1 MKQRIVTVFGG
12 SGFLGRHLVRHLAPS
27 GVQLRIAVRD
37 PEAAK
42 FLKPLGGVG
51 QIVPLHAH
59 VRDPASI
66 ARALA
71 GADAV
76 VNLVGI
82 LNERP
87 HLSFEQV
94 HHQGAAKIAAA
105 AAAAGVA
112 RLVHVSA
119 IGADPASP
127 SAYARSKGEGES
139 AVRAAFPGASIL
151 RPSVVFGPEDDFFNR
166 FGALARLVPVLP
178 VFFDGL
184 PRIDLM
190 ANFPWPSVEFHA
202 GRSRMQPVFAGDV
215 AEAIVRALD
224 APHAVGETYELGG
237 PTVYSMAELM
247 AFVLEQTGRSPW
259 LVPIHTWIAHL
270 MGFAFEQAVLP
281 FAFIGKYPAPLLT
294 RDQVKLLKSDNVVGA
309 NARNLSD
316 LGIAPLAVEAV
327 VPDYLTRFRS
337 GPVRSSENSEEH

>member
-42 FLKPLGGVG
+42 FLKPLGEVA

-82 LNERP
+82 LSERR
-87 HLSFEQV
+87 HLSFERV
-94 HHQGAAKIAAA
+94 HHVGAATIAAA
-105 AAAAGVA
+105 AAAAGVK

-127 SAYARSKGEGES
+127 SAYARSKGEGEA
-139 AVRAAFPGASIL
+139 AVRAAFPGASVL

-166 FGALARLVPVLP
+166 FGAQVRLVPVLP

-184 PRIDLM
+184 PRVDLM
-190 ANFPWPSVEFHA
+190 ANWPWPSVAFHA
-202 GRSRMQPVFAGDV
+202 GESRMQPVFAGDV

-224 APHAVGETYELGG
+224 APQAVGETYELGG

-247 AFVLEQTGRSPW
+247 AFVLEQTGRPAW
-259 LVPIHTWIAHL
+259 LLPIPTWMGHL
-270 MGFAFEQAVLP
+270 MGVVFELAVIP

-309 NARNLSD
+309 NAKGLGD

-327 VPDYLTRFRS
+327 VPDYLARFRS
-337 GPVRSSENSEEH
+337 GPARPSENGEEH

>member
-27 GVQLRIAVRD
+27 GVQLRVAVRD

-42 FLKPLGGVG
+42 FLKPLGEVA

-59 VRDPASI
+59 LRDPASI
-66 ARALA
+66 ERAVA
-71 GADAV
+71 DADAV

-82 LNERP
+82 LHERP
-87 HLSFEQV
+87 RLSFEHV
-94 HHQGAAKIAAA
+94 HHAGAAKIAAA
-105 AAAAGVA
+105 ATAAGVA

-127 SAYARSKGEGES
+127 SAYARTKGEGEA
-139 AVRAAFPGASIL
+139 AVRAAFPGAVIL

-166 FGALARLVPVLP
+166 FGALSRLAPVLP

-190 ANFPWPSVEFHA
+190 ANFPWPSAEFHA
-202 GRSRMQPVFAGDV
+202 GESRMQPVFAGDV

-224 APHAVGETYELGG
+224 APHVAGETYELGG

-247 AFVLEQTGRSPW
+247 AFVLEQTGRPRW
-259 LVPIHTWIAHL
+259 LLPIPTWLGHL
-270 MGFAFEQAVLP
+270 MGFIFEQAVVP
-281 FAFIGKYPAPLLT
+281 FALIGKFPAPLLT
-294 RDQVKLLKSDNVVGA
+294 RDQVKMLKSDNVVGA
-309 NARNLSD
+309 GAKGLGD

-327 VPDYLTRFRS
+327 VPDYLSRFRS
-337 GPVRSSENSEEH
+337 GPARPSENAEQS

>member
-27 GVQLRIAVRD
+27 GAQIRVAVRD

-59 VRDPASI
+59 VRDPASL

-71 GADAV
+71 GADAA

-105 AAAAGVA
+105 AAGVR

-119 IGADPASP
+119 IGADSASP
-127 SAYARSKGEGES
+127 SAYARSKGEGEN
-139 AVRAAFPGASIL
+139 AVRAGFPGASIL

-184 PRIDLM
+184 PRVDLM

-202 GRSRMQPVFAGDV
+202 GTSRMQPVFAGDV
-215 AEAIVRALD
+215 AEAIVRALE
-224 APHAVGETYELGG
+224 APDAVGETYELGG
-237 PTVYSMAELM
+237 PTVYTLAELM
-247 AFVLEQTGRSPW
+247 TFVLEQTVRPPW
-259 LVPIHTWIAHL
+259 LLPIPTWLGHL
-270 MGFAFEQAVLP
+270 MGFFFEQAVVP
-281 FAFIGKYPAPLLT
+281 FAFIGKYPAPLIT
-294 RDQVKLLKSDNVVGA
+294 RDQVKLLKSDNVVGPDA
-309 NARNLSD
+309 KGLDD

-327 VPDYLTRFRS
+327 VPDYLARFRS
-337 GPVRSSENSEEH
+337 GPARPAESAEEH